1 MGVPIQKGKAN
12 HFLDPAKGAP
22 MFAVIMAGG
31 RGTRFW
37 PRSRKRRPKQLLTI
51 LGEKTIL
58 EQTVDRILP
67 LCGWERLLVV
77 TEVEQAPLIRKILPK
92 LPDDQLLIEPL
103 GKNTAPCIGL
113 AALFLAEGD
122 PEAAMVVLPA
132 DHHIADVRDFQDT
145 LCAAVQA
152 AQEGERLITLGIPPT
167 FPETGY
173 GYIEKGD
180 PATEVGPRRVWAVK
194 AFHEKPDRKK
204 AESMLSSGRFYWNSG
219 MFIWTAAA
227 ILNQLDRFTPALY
240 QELLEL
246 KKRRHRP
253 GWKKALKEAY
263 ERMEDISIDYAVM
276 EKADN
281 VLMLEGNF
289 GWNDVGTWEA
299 VYQLKEKDEAG
310 NSTQGPVIALDSR
323 GCLVYSPRKL
333 VALLGVENLVV
344 VETAD
349 ALLVCPRE
357 RSQEVK
363 KIVERL
369 EAEGQKK
376 LL

>member
-1 MGVPIQKGKAN
+1 
-12 HFLDPAKGAP
+12 

-37 PRSRKRRPKQLLTI
+37 PRSRKRRPKQLLPI
-51 LGEKTIL
+51 LGEKSIL
-58 EQTVDRILP
+58 EQTVERILP
-67 LCGWERLLVV
+67 LCGWERLVV
-77 TEVEQAPLIRKILPK
+77 VAEVEQAPLIKKVLPK

-132 DHHIADVRDFQDT
+132 DHHITDVRDFQNT
-145 LCAAVQA
+145 LRAAVQA

-180 PATEVGPRRVWAVK
+180 PVSEIGSRTVWAVK

-219 MFIWTAAA
+219 MFIWTTAT
-227 ILNQLDRFTPALY
+227 ILNQLARFTPALY

-263 ERMEDISIDYAVM
+263 ERMENISIDYAVM

-281 VLMLEGNF
+281 VLMLKGDF

-299 VYQLKEKDEAG
+299 VYQLKEKNEAG
-310 NSTQGPVIALDSR
+310 NSFQGPVIALDSR
-323 GCLVYSPRKL
+323 GCLVYSPHKL

>member
-1 MGVPIQKGKAN
+1 
-12 HFLDPAKGAP
+12 

-37 PRSRKRRPKQLLTI
+37 PRSRKRRPKQLLPI

-67 LCGWERLLVV
+67 LCGWERLVV
-77 TEVEQAPLIRKILPK
+77 VAEVEQAPLIKKVLPK
-92 LPDDQLLIEPL
+92 LPDGQLLIEPL

-145 LCAAVQA
+145 LRAAVQA

-180 PATEVGPRRVWAVK
+180 PVSQIGPRPVWAVK

-204 AESMLSSGRFYWNSG
+204 AEAMLSSGRFYWNSG
-219 MFIWTAAA
+219 MFIWTTAT
-227 ILNQLDRFTPALY
+227 ILNQLARFTPALY
-240 QELLEL
+240 QELLAL

-281 VLMLEGNF
+281 VLMLEGDF

-299 VYQLKEKDEAG
+299 VYQLKEKNEAG

-376 LL
+376 VL